1 MGLRWYV
8 ARTEPRAEF
17 IAAAELARDGYDVFF
32 PRITETNPRPGHT
45 ETPLFP
51 GYLFLHCDP
60 EAEAWPSFRTV
71 HRMIGWVSFGGEVPC
86 LPERDMV
93 ELMQSLEL
101 INRQGGMLRKF
112 SSGEKV
118 HVDAGG
124 LQGLAEVVEG
134 AKSARARVKV
144 LLWFMGRLVQAQ
156 VPLERLRPL
165 EDGPEETQRFPRR
178 TRGKGRW
185 VSAFRPVP
193 GVTG

>member
-1 MGLRWYV
+1 MGSSRYV

-17 IAAAELARDGYDVFF
+17 IAAEELARDGYDVFF

-51 GYLFLHCDP
+51 GYLFLRCDP
-60 EAEAWPSFRTV
+60 EAGVWPSFRAI
-71 HRMIGWVSFGGEVPC
+71 HRIIGWLSFGSEVPC
-86 LPERDMV
+86 IPERYV
-93 ELMQSLEL
+93 AELIERLDL
-101 INRQGGMLRKF
+101 INRQGGMLRRF
-112 SSGEKV
+112 SPGQKVYVDSGS
-118 HVDAGG
+118 

-134 AKSARARVKV
+134 AKSPRARAKV

-156 VPLERLRPL
+156 VPLEHLRPL

-185 VSAFRPVP
+185 VSGFRPVP
-193 GVTG
+193 AVTG